1 MTSLG
6 MSCAR
11 TAAVAS
17 SATANAPKRTACLII
32 RVPAARSDP
41 PLEDHANRHPLALRV
56 VAERVGFEPNR
67 NEPKVSC
74 VMPEDHT
81 NRHPL
86 ALRVVAEGWIRARSQ
101 RADSELRRA

>member
-1 MTSLG
+1 M
-6 MSCAR
+6 
-11 TAAVAS
+11 AS
-17 SATANAPKRTACLII
+17 SKAETFYDPVLIDF
-32 RVPAARSDP
+32 S
-41 PLEDHANRHPLALRV
+41 
-56 VAERVGFEPNR
+56 RVGFEPNR